1 MITAGFAVNAG
12 VPGAD
17 DLPADAPAELRD
29 TVDRVRGWSGNVA
42 RYRYFL
48 CTATGL
54 VRDDPAALR
63 SVAALAAWRAGVVR
77 LREDALSRAAGL
89 APEVTEAAL
98 GLPPGTGASF
108 LAGQAVDPFHFPGAE
123 ALVGV
128 AGGFRG
134 FGGPWLQPP
143 EEVRTT
149 GTGTVEVRTG
159 SQWWQ
164 VRCDVFGARVQST
177 PAPAPAA
184 PGRLFGRIA
193 TSYHL
198 WLYRWQQ

>member
-29 TVDRVRGWSGNVA
+29 TVDRVRGWSGDVA

-48 CTATGL
+48 CAATGL
-54 VRDDPAALR
+54 VRDDPAVLR
-63 SVAALAAWRAGVVR
+63 SVAVLAAWRAGVVR

-89 APEVTEAAL
+89 SPEVTEAAL
-98 GLPPGTGASF
+98 GLPPGTG
-108 LAGQAVDPFHFPGAE
+108 
-123 ALVGV
+123 

-164 VRCDVFGARVQST
+164 VSCDVFGARVQST